1 MGRDGSSSIEVSPI
15 GKRLSS
21 NLDNTT
27 TNGLPCVCGK
37 AVLVGPT
44 ITRLPEPSR
53 GDSEQVT
60 GGASSK
66 SIGDMRVTPGVGGL
80 RLPSRGRAH
89 SLPLVHRDDH
99 IRV

>member
-1 MGRDGSSSIEVSPI
+1 MGRDSSSSIEVSPI
-15 GKRLSS
+15 GGFLSS

-37 AVLVGPT
+37 AMLAGPT
-44 ITRLPEPSR
+44 ITRFPEPSR

-66 SIGDMRVTPGVGGL
+66 VSATCDQPLAWGACDSFREGACT
-80 RLPSRGRAH
+80 RSRSYTATTT
-89 SLPLVHRDDH
+89 
-99 IRV
+99 